1 MFESSWFNL
10 CCLVFILMLQAFREV
25 HVVLQ
30 GRGNLKTIVATQR
43 WEQPRSIQVQP
54 DTGVDKLCLI
64 NTTYPPPYPAGL
76 GWIRSLPRTKAPLLF
91 PMFWLQEA
99 KEHVPRQHCLALAA
113 EAAGAQAFDAAQVV
127 GHFAAVSER
136 SPFGFIL
143 TRKHCAARSDGSKL
157 PVPSQ
162 DRRH

>member
-1 MFESSWFNL
+1 MDNKGIHPRSSPCDVDDLLSEGFVAEGAEMTKSKNTT
-10 CCLVFILMLQAFREV
+10 
-25 HVVLQ
+25 VL
-30 GRGNLKTIVATQR
+30 TIVATQR

-143 TRKHCAARSDGSKL
+143 TRKHCAARSAGS
-157 PVPSQ
+157 
-162 DRRH
+162 

>member
-1 MFESSWFNL
+1 MDNKGIHPRSSPCDVDNL
-10 CCLVFILMLQAFREV
+10 LSEGFVAEGAEMTKSKNTT
-25 HVVLQ
+25 VL
-30 GRGNLKTIVATQR
+30 TIVATQR

-113 EAAGAQAFDAAQVV
+113 
-127 GHFAAVSER
+127 VSER

>member
-1 MFESSWFNL
+1 MFESSCFNL

-113 EAAGAQAFDAAQVV
+113 
-127 GHFAAVSER
+127 VSER

>member
-1 MFESSWFNL
+1 MEFFRGLRASAIDTPGGAGTCFELVSTSLAPSWSAE
-10 CCLVFILMLQAFREV
+10 CIPW
-25 HVVLQ
+25 
-30 GRGNLKTIVATQR
+30 TIVG
-43 WEQPRSIQVQP
+43 SIQVQP

-99 KEHVPRQHCLALAA
+99 KEHVPRQHCVALAA
-113 EAAGAQAFDAAQVV
+113 EAAGAQAFDAALVV

>member
-1 MFESSWFNL
+1 MTPRLRPEDF
-10 CCLVFILMLQAFREV
+10 VKR
-25 HVVLQ
+25 VLLA
-30 GRGNLKTIVATQR
+30 RKPSRRLEDHPDRPVL
-43 WEQPRSIQVQP
+43 EDDYPEVQP

-64 NTTYPPPYPAGL
+64 NTIYPHPYPAGP